1 MTVPGYHDMLGLA
14 CSYRMQTNGESGRF
28 EKIFGVIFCVM
39 SIMIPLYLSLLSLIR
54 LCCWSKY
61 RILKVNLCCTVSFVR
76 NFGNQLV
83 VLFDFYQKN
92 LTIYSPKSKVL
103 LFQVS

>member
-39 SIMIPLYLSLLSLIR
+39 SKYDTVIPIIALTDSSLLLEQIQNTERS
-54 LCCWSKY
+54 
-61 RILKVNLCCTVSFVR
+61 TVSFVI

-92 LTIYSPKSKVL
+92 LTIYSPKGKVL
-103 LFQVS
+103 LFQVL

>member
-39 SIMIPLYLSLLSLIR
+39 SKYDTIIPIIALTNSSLLLEQIQNTESQPVLHCL
-54 LCCWSKY
+54 LCYKLW
-61 RILKVNLCCTVSFVR
+61 
-76 NFGNQLV
+76 
-83 VLFDFYQKN
+83 
-92 LTIYSPKSKVL
+92 KSISC
-103 LFQVS
+103 FI